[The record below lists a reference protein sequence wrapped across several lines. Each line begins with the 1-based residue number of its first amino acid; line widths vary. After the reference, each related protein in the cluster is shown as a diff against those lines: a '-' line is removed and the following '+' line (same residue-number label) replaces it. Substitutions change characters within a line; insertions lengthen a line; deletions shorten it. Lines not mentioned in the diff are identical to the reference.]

1 MDTYNVNNLESFHFN
16 IGVLHAREHASH
28 TNLLSWCK
36 VNKAANGNVWL
47 KLVSPKW
54 IMLKPSLC
62 KIICT
67 LKLNLLFTLA
77 LYFLFRCLISPKNSI
92 DCYKFLSSQSVIF
105 YLFVVVFNLPTSAL
119 NLKINKTTF
128 APQIIFSPNFLLYS
142 LFKILLNKCWIY

>member
-92 DCYKFLSSQSVIF
+92 DCYKFLSSQS
-105 YLFVVVFNLPTSAL
+105 
-119 NLKINKTTF
+119 
-128 APQIIFSPNFLLYS
+128 IIFCELGLHWKRPIFFPSFFSPLIVA
-142 LFKILLNKCWIY
+142 KIHFSGDH